1 MTRKILII
9 LFFIFFVGTIH
20 PFLQAKEN
28 LVKKAQESMDF
39 MAYEQAGNYLSQ
51 AILAD
56 PDKKDIR
63 VMQGFAYFKQG
74 KHNYAIKVLKEELTL
89 FPDNFN
95 AFILLGYVYFNQAKI
110 KEAADVCQDFSTA
123 LEKAVREESLKR
135 YSKYALR
142 DKKKLLEKILE
153 KISKKTLNFGL
164 PNFTLGF
171 YHKKGGNFEKAK
183 ENFHLALERGYN
195 PVECHIQLID
205 IELIRKDWK
214 EGMKRSVEAL
224 EAEGTQAEFYFLKGY
239 AYYHLGEIENAVSCF
254 KTALEL
260 KPYLFSAIKNLAK
273 IYYNQH
279 EFEKA
284 TPLLKKIL
292 IPAPYDYEVKFLL
305 EDALRDKSVQKEV
318 NKPKL
323 TKDIVDKVKLE
334 YKYTFKTNINYVV
347 KTVNEHALALVR
359 TGQLNEAVN
368 WIRSFFEVYDLSP
381 ELNYN
386 LGKLYNIRNILGE
399 ALKYA
404 WRAKELKKDYRQ
416 AYDSIGNIFYKMQD
430 FENSL
435 RYYKEFI
442 KIDPEDARGYYNLGC
457 IYFAMKDLEKAEES
471 WKNAIKREKRK
482 KRERKKEKSFK
493 DELDISLIVE
503 TRLASFDSHKSL
515 GYLYLQQNLN
525 ETALEEF
532 KKAVELEPADPE
544 SYYEIGKIYYEINN
558 TKETTFYFEKYLY
571 LGGKEEKVK
580 DILKK
585 LKDDKH

>member
-1 MTRKILII
+1 MRKILII
-9 LFFIFFVGTIH
+9 LFFVFFVGTIY

-28 LVKKAQESMDF
+28 LVKKAQKSMDF
-39 MAYEQAGNYLSQ
+39 MGYKQAGNYLSQ

-63 VMQGFAYFKQG
+63 VMQGFAYFKLG
-74 KHNYAIKVLKEELTL
+74 KHDYAIKVLKEELTL

-110 KEAADVCQDFSTA
+110 KEASDVCQDFSTA
-123 LEKAVREESLKR
+123 LEKTVREESLKR
-135 YSKYALR
+135 YSKSSFR
-142 DKKKLLEKILE
+142 DKKELLEKILE

-164 PNFTLGF
+164 PNFILGF
-171 YHKKGGNFEKAK
+171 YHKKGGSFDQAS

-205 IELIRKDWK
+205 IELIRKEWK
-214 EGMKRSVEAL
+214 EGLKKSVEAL
-224 EAEGTQAEFYFLKGY
+224 EAEGTQAEFYFLMGY
-239 AYYHLGEIENAVSCF
+239 AHYHLGEIENAVSCF

-260 KPYLFSAIKNLAK
+260 KPYLLSAIKNLAK
-273 IYYNQH
+273 IYYNQD

-305 EDALRDKSVQKEV
+305 EDTLRGKSAQKEE
-318 NKPKL
+318 NRAKL
-323 TKDIVDKVKLE
+323 SKETMDKVELE
-334 YKYTFKTNINYVV
+334 FKYIFKTDINYVARA
-347 KTVNEHALALVR
+347 VNEIALTFVR
-359 TGQLNEAVN
+359 SGQSNKAIN

-404 WRAKELKKDYRQ
+404 WRAKEIKKDYRQ
-416 AYDSIGNIFYKMQD
+416 AYDSIGNIFYKMHD

-435 RYYKEFI
+435 QYYKEFI
-442 KIDPEDARGYYNLGC
+442 KMDPKDGWGYYNLGC
-457 IYFAMKDLEKAEES
+457 VYYAMKDLEKAEES
-471 WKNAIKREKRK
+471 WKNAIKKEKRK
-482 KRERKKEKSFK
+482 KKERKKEKSFK
-493 DELDISLIVE
+493 DELDMSLIVE
-503 TRLASFDSHKSL
+503 TRPVSFDSHKSL
-515 GYLYLQQNLN
+515 GSLYLQQNLKEN
-525 ETALEEF
+525 ALEEF

-544 SYYEIGKIYYEINN
+544 PYYEIGKIYYELNN

-585 LKDDKH
+585 LKADKR